1 MPEKIPE
8 KSAVKLP
15 AVLTVKQ
22 LADTLNQPVT
32 TVIGKLMGFGVLA
45 TINEDIDFDTAAIV
59 ADDFGVLVEREES
72 NAPAMKQKEML
83 VKSAK
88 LGVRPPVVTIMG
100 HVDHGKTTLLDTIRK
115 TNVAAKESGGITQHI
130 SSYQIEITPKNGGDK
145 RVITFLDTPGHSAFE
160 AMRRHGAQI
169 TDLVV
174 LVVAADDGV
183 KPQTLEAINHAR
195 SMNVPIMVAINKI
208 DKPDAD
214 IDRVKTQLAEH
225 NLVPEDWGGKT
236 ITVPV
241 SAAQGTGIEDM
252 LELILLS
259 TDIRDLKA
267 NFDVPAVG
275 VVIES
280 NLRPGIGPVA
290 TVLIQNGVIKLGDYV
305 TMGEVSGRVRTLTDH
320 RGKRVPEGT
329 PSMPVEL
336 SGLSA
341 VPHFGEQ
348 LAVFLTEKESKD
360 AARRFLRSQTAKRA
374 NQSAGS
380 TLQVTAQK
388 EGQKTILN
396 VVVKA
401 DTKGSLEAIRDSLTL
416 MKNEDVEVRL
426 VSDGVGDISEG
437 DITMA
442 RTAKALVL
450 GFHVRISAVVKTLA
464 DREKVTVSLYSVVY
478 ELFDAVR
485 AVLAELMPFET
496 LENQI
501 GRLKILARF
510 RDNRKNV
517 VIGGQ
522 VQEGIMQPKQKVKIL
537 RGEQTIAEGVIISL
551 RQGHDETKSVKT
563 GSECGMELDL
573 GEGKENVK
581 VGDIVYLYS
590 LEEKKKSLGL

>member
-8 KSAVKLP
+8 KSVIKLP
-15 AVLTVKQ
+15 GVLTVKQ
-22 LADTLNQPVT
+22 LADILNQPVT
-32 TVIGKLMGFGVLA
+32 SVIGKLMGFGVLA

-59 ADDFGVLVEREES
+59 ADDFGISVEREVS
-72 NAPAMKQKEML
+72 TAPAIKQKEMI
-83 VKSAK
+83 VESAK
-88 LGVRPPVVTIMG
+88 LGIRPPVVTIMG

-130 SSYQIEITPKNGGDK
+130 SSYQIEITPKNGGEK
-145 RVITFLDTPGHSAFE
+145 RIITFLDTPGHSAFE

-214 IDRVKTQLAEH
+214 IDRVKTQLSEH

-241 SAAQGTGIEDM
+241 SASQGTGIED
-252 LELILLS
+252 LLDLILLS

-267 NFDVPAVG
+267 NYDVPAVG

-280 NLRPGIGPVA
+280 DLRPGIGPVA
-290 TVLIQNGVIKLGDYV
+290 TALIQNGVIKVGDYV
-305 TMGEVSGRVRTLTDH
+305 SMGDVTGRVRTLTDH
-320 RGKRVPEGT
+320 RGKRVIEGT
-329 PSMPVEL
+329 PSMPVEI

-341 VPHFGEQ
+341 VPQFGEQ
-348 LAVFLTEKESKD
+348 LAVFTTEKEAKD
-360 AARRFLRSQTAKRA
+360 AARSFLRNATAKRA
-374 NQSAGS
+374 SVSN
-380 TLQVTAQK
+380 LQVTAQK
-388 EGQKTILN
+388 EGQKNILN

-401 DTKGSLEAIRDSLTL
+401 DTKGSLEAIRDTLTL

-442 RTAKALVL
+442 QTAKALVL
-450 GFHVRISAVVKTLA
+450 GFHVRVSAVVKTLA
-464 DREKVTVSLYSVVY
+464 DREKVSVTLYSVVY

-485 AVLAELMPFET
+485 SVLADLMPMET
-496 LENQI
+496 VESQI

-517 VIGGQ
+517 VCGGQ
-522 VQEGIMQPKQKVKIL
+522 VQEGVMQPKQKVRIL
-537 RGEQTIAEGVIISL
+537 RGEQVVAEGVIISL
-551 RQGHDETKSVKT
+551 RQGHDEVKSVKT
-563 GSECGMELDL
+563 GSECGMELEL
-573 GEGKENVK
+573 GEGKDTVK

-590 LEEKKKSLGL
+590 LAEQKKSLGL

>member
-1 MPEKIPE
+1 MSEKTPE
-8 KSAVKLP
+8 KSVLKLP
-15 AVLTVKQ
+15 GVLTVKQ
-22 LADTLNQPVT
+22 LADILNQPVT
-32 TVIGKLMGFGVLA
+32 SVIGKLMGFGVLA

-59 ADDFGVLVEREES
+59 ADDFGISVEREVS
-72 NAPAMKQKEML
+72 TAPAIKQKEM
-83 VKSAK
+83 VVESAK
-88 LGVRPPVVTIMG
+88 LGIRPPVVTIMG

-130 SSYQIEITPKNGGDK
+130 SSYQIEITPKNGGEK
-145 RVITFLDTPGHSAFE
+145 RIITFLDTPGHSAFE

-214 IDRVKTQLAEH
+214 IDRVKTQLSEH

-241 SAAQGTGIEDM
+241 SAAQGTGIDD
-252 LELILLS
+252 LLDLILLS

-267 NFDVPAVG
+267 NYDVPAVG

-280 NLRPGIGPVA
+280 DLRPGIGPVA
-290 TVLIQNGVIKLGDYV
+290 TALIQNGIIKVGDYV
-305 TMGEVSGRVRTLTDH
+305 SMGDVTGRVRTLTDH
-320 RGKRVPEGT
+320 RGKRVVEGT
-329 PSMPVEL
+329 PSMPVEI

-341 VPHFGEQ
+341 VPQFGEQ
-348 LAVFLTEKESKD
+348 LAVFTSEKEAKD
-360 AARRFLRSQTAKRA
+360 AARSFLRNQTAKRA
-374 NQSAGS
+374 SVSN
-380 TLQVTAQK
+380 LQVTAQK
-388 EGQKTILN
+388 EGQKNILN

-401 DTKGSLEAIRDSLTL
+401 DTKGSLEAIRDTLTL
-416 MKNEDVEVRL
+416 MKNDDVEVRL

-442 RTAKALVL
+442 QTAKALVL
-450 GFHVRISAVVKTLA
+450 GFHVRVSAVVKTLA
-464 DREKVTVSLYSVVY
+464 DREKVSVTLYSVVY

-485 AVLAELMPFET
+485 SVLADLMPMET
-496 LENQI
+496 VESQI

-517 VIGGQ
+517 VVGGQ
-522 VQEGIMQPKQKVKIL
+522 VQEGVMQPKQKVRIL
-537 RGEQTIAEGVIISL
+537 RGEQIVAEGTIISL
-551 RQGHDETKSVKT
+551 RQGHDEVKSVKT
-563 GSECGMELDL
+563 GSECGMELEL
-573 GEGKENVK
+573 GEGKDNVK

-590 LEEKKKSLGL
+590 LAEQKKALGL